1 MIYPLFAV
9 AVAVAVVAAVW
20 LVRRARA
27 RTQRLDVLD
36 RKAAILG
43 LSLAPGESV
52 AAFRARLVGATTLRP
67 ARGTVAHARPLI
79 EALDAHEITEDEV
92 LAELPVGVTLDMVR
106 AELRLPGSRR

>member
-1 MIYPLFAV
+1 MTYLLF

-20 LVRRARA
+20 PVRRARA
-27 RTQRLDVLD
+27 QRLDVLY
-36 RKAAILG
+36 RQGAILG

-67 ARGTVAHARPLI
+67 AGGTGANARSLI